1 LRIGLISL
9 LEELYPDRYV
19 AMATNIGSVK
29 LMLEELYKG
38 RPLWSY
44 ASGKRIPLFEDEVCV
59 IYRGIIRTQTLHA
72 GGEES
77 ILCLVGPMMPVARK
91 FTLLNPYEAYALTH
105 VDILRLKWEEVD
117 RSDVLT
123 RELNRSLIQ
132 RLRQTEVMLALLS
145 KRQTSERLIGFLCF
159 LAQEYGKQTPQGIRI
174 DVQLTHQQ
182 IADAI
187 CTTRVTIT
195 RLLGILRKASLI
207 RIGQDRHFSVMD
219 DLANNHDLDFSRMV

>member
-1 LRIGLISL
+1 MTTNVSSLKLI
-9 LEELYPDRYV
+9 
-19 AMATNIGSVK
+19 
-29 LMLEELYKG
+29 LEELYKG

-44 ASGKRIPLFEDEVCV
+44 ASGKRIPLFEDEVCI
-59 IYRGIIRTQTLHA
+59 IYRGIARTQTLQF

-77 ILCLVGPMMPVARK
+77 ILGLVGPMMPVARR
-91 FTLLNPYEAYALTH
+91 FTMLNPYEAYALTH
-105 VDILRLKWEEVD
+105 VDLLRLKWEEIE
-117 RSDVLT
+117 SSEVLM

-132 RLRQTEVMLALLS
+132 RLRHTEVMLALLS
-145 KRQTSERLIGFLCF
+145 KRQTSERLIGFLSF

-174 DVQLTHQQ
+174 EVQLTHHQ

-207 RIGQDRHFSVMD
+207 RIGQDRYFYVMD
-219 DLANNHDLDFSRMV
+219 ELANNHDLDFSRMV